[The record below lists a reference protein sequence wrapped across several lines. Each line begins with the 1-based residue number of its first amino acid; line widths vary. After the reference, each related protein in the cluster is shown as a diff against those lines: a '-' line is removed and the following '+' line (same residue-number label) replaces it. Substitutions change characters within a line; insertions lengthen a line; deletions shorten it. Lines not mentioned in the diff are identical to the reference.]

1 MRSVLKATFL
11 VHAVVAA
18 LSGMLLLFIPGNFLQ
33 WIGWTAFAA
42 QADWMGIDLV
52 ISRLLGA
59 SLIAL
64 AWSSFRG
71 WRATE
76 TAQIANLVEMEVVFT
91 VLSCAGLLRH
101 LILRHLP
108 MMVWIPFAVFALFAV
123 AWIVSLARMRRE

>member
-18 LSGMLLLFIPGNFLQ
+18 LSGMLLLFIPGNFLR

-42 QADWMGIDLV
+42 RADWIGIDLV

-59 SLIAL
+59 ALIAL

-101 LILRHLP
+101 LAFRHLP
-108 MMVWIPFAVFALFAV
+108 MMVWILFAVFALFAV
-123 AWIVSLARMRRE
+123 AWIVSLVGIRRE

>member
-1 MRSVLKATFL
+1 MQSLTKMTFL

-18 LSGMLLLFIPGNFLQ
+18 LSGALMLFIPGNFLR

-42 QADWMGIDLV
+42 QATWMGIDLV
-52 ISRLLGA
+52 VSRLLGA
-59 SLIAL
+59 ALIAL

-76 TAQIANLVEMEVVFT
+76 AAKVANLIEMEVVFT

-101 LILRHLP
+101 LIFRHLP
-108 MMVWIPFAVFALFAV
+108 MMAWILFAVFALFAL
-123 AWIVSLARMRRE
+123 AWIVSLVSVQRE

>member
-1 MRSVLKATFL
+1 MRKALKVTFL
-11 VHAVVAA
+11 VHAVLAV
-18 LSGMLLLFIPGNFLQ
+18 LTGVLLLLIPGNFLQ

-42 QADWMGIDLV
+42 QAAWIGVDLV

-59 SLIAL
+59 ALIAL

-76 TAQIANLVEMEVVFT
+76 VAQIANLVEMEVVFT

-101 LILRHLP
+101 LVFRHLP

-123 AWIVSLARMRRE
+123 AWIVSLVGIRRE

>member
-1 MRSVLKATFL
+1 MRSVLRVTFL
-11 VHAVVAA
+11 VHAVVAG
-18 LSGMLLLFIPGNFLQ
+18 LSGVLLLIIPGHFLR

-42 QADWMGIDLV
+42 QAAWMGIDLV

-59 SLIAL
+59 ALIAL

-91 VLSCAGLLRH
+91 VISCAGLLRH
-101 LILRHLP
+101 LVFRHLP
-108 MMVWIPFAVFALFAV
+108 MMVWILFVGFALFAV
-123 AWIVSLARMRRE
+123 AWIVSLVRMRRE

>member
-1 MRSVLKATFL
+1 MRRALKVTFL
-11 VHAVVAA
+11 VHAVLAL
-18 LSGMLLLFIPGNFLQ
+18 LSGVLLLFIPGNFLQ

-42 QADWMGIDLV
+42 QAAWMGIDVV

-59 SLIAL
+59 ALIAL

-76 TAQIANLVEMEVVFT
+76 VAQIANLVEMEVVFT
-91 VLSCAGLLRH
+91 VLCCAGLLRH
-101 LILRHLP
+101 LVFRHLP

-123 AWIVSLARMRRE
+123 AWIVSWVGIRRG